1 MKRISLLII
10 ISLVVLGISC
20 SKKEGDNTNIEKDEL
35 ALLDVKIRKEPK
47 NAELLYARSI
57 VLMEMGKLSESIID
71 VQKAISMSPKEY
83 KYYIQ
88 KAKALYYSG
97 ETTVAFSTLQEAE
110 KIDPKNTEAFILA
123 AEIALVL
130 KDYDK
135 TIFNINEALK
145 LDKLDADAYYLR
157 GRAMKEMG
165 DTINSVKS
173 YMKAVELRADFEEA
187 FEELGLLYAIKGD
200 RLAIDYLTSTININ
214 PNNYHAMYAL
224 ALFYQDNGIMQK
236 ALDTYYDIINIK
248 PDHADALHNVGY
260 INLVYKESYEDAL
273 SLFDKAIEA
282 EPDFYQAYYN
292 RGVTYELMG
301 EGEKAKKDFEKVLE
315 INPVHRLAKEKLRK
329 P

>member
-1 MKRISLLII
+1 MKIIVYMKRIGLLII
-10 ISLVVLGISC
+10 ISLFVLGISC

-187 FEELGLLYAIKGD
+187 FEELGLLYA
-200 RLAIDYLTSTININ
+200 TININ

-273 SLFDKAIEA
+273 SLFDKAIES

-301 EGEKAKKDFEKVLE
+301 EREKAEKDFEKVLE